1 VKRRAGT
8 LLATLA
14 LLLAG
19 LLAGCASPPLAPGE
33 APWTAGR
40 LSLRIEAQ
48 AERAAQSVSVGFE
61 LRGDG
66 SGGELRLNSPLG
78 TRVATARW
86 APGVAVLDQG
96 QGEQAYSSLEA
107 LSQEALGEAL
117 PLAALPDWLA
127 GRPWPG
133 ASHTNGV
140 AGLSGFE
147 QLGWQVDLAR
157 RGEGWIELRRSAAP
171 AVRVRVK
178 LDEAS

>member
-1 VKRRAGT
+1 MKPRAGT
-8 LLATLA
+8 LPATLA
-14 LLLAG
+14 LLLASVM
-19 LLAGCASPPLAPGE
+19 AGCASTPPVPGE
-33 APWTAGR
+33 APWTSGR

-48 AERAAQSVSVGFE
+48 PERAAQSVSVAFE

-66 SGGELRLNSPLG
+66 RGGELRLNSPLG

-96 QGEQAYSSLEA
+96 QGEQAYDSLEA

-133 ASHTNGV
+133 APHASGV
-140 AGLSGFE
+140 AGPGGFE

-178 LDEAS
+178 LEEAP